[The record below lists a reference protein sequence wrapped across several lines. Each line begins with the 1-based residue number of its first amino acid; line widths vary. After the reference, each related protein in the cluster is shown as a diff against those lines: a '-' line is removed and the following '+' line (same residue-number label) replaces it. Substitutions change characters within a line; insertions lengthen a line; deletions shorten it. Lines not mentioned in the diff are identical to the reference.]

1 MVFDDGLKTGA
12 SFLITLTVTVV
23 VDCKAGLPLSAAA
36 MVTYKII
43 TYILNWDISYS
54 LQKKTIKKK
63 KCLRCVLHKKKE

>member
-1 MVFDDGLKTGA
+1 
-12 SFLITLTVTVV
+12 VTVV

-63 KCLRCVLHKKKE
+63 KMLKMCSPQKERITFLLKS

>member
-1 MVFDDGLKTGA
+1 
-12 SFLITLTVTVV
+12 VTVV